1 MNNDN
6 KLALSFAIIG
16 NTLNLA
22 YNIPFVYLVWKNRSS
37 KNISGSF
44 LLLRFLGSISWIIYA
59 IIIMDSWVGASYLV
73 TLTATSIIGYIKL
86 IERMSKKENQK
97 KIEIEKET
105 ELKNI
110 KGSDNNTELENI

>member
-1 MNNDN
+1 MDNND
-6 KLALSFAIIG
+6 KAALGFAILG

-22 YNIPFVYLVWKNRSS
+22 YNIPFVYLVVKKRSS
-37 KNISGSF
+37 KNISGLF

-86 IERMSKKENQK
+86 VERGKKKQIEN
-97 KIEIEKET
+97 
-105 ELKNI
+105 
-110 KGSDNNTELENI
+110 SDNLDNT